1 LLMDRKGVTGPVYA
15 TAMFAAAILV
25 GSATLWIGKETPLA
39 LAPAVLAAVLLFW
52 LRVRRNQ
59 QLVQP
64 QNA

>member
-1 LLMDRKGVTGPVYA
+1 
-15 TAMFAAAILV
+15 MFAAAILV